1 MCIANVCKVKK
12 LLADNKALV
21 DFSGLEDI
29 VDIRLLKQI
38 AIKDFLLVHAGFAL
52 QKIDKKE
59 ALKMLKDIKDTLL

>member
-12 LLADNKALV
+12 ILDNNKALV

-38 AIKDFLLVHAGFAL
+38 LINDFLLVHAGFAL

-59 ALKMLKDIKDTLL
+59 ALKMLKDIKETIL